1 MAAGGTAAYVQSRI
15 SSKKSDSFLHS
26 NGLKDDKKISN
37 KLVTNDKKTT
47 QKKGGLKS
55 LQVLAAV
62 LLSHMG
68 KMGAKDLLAMI
79 AIAVSFSS
87 LLTQI
92 WYIYIYFLFV

>member
-1 MAAGGTAAYVQSRI
+1 VQSRI

-26 NGLKDDKKISN
+26 NGPKDDKKISN
-37 KLVTNDKKTT
+37 KLVTNDKKNTE
-47 QKKGGLKS
+47 KKRGLKS

-62 LLSHMG
+62 LLSRMG

-92 WYIYIYFLFV
+92 

>member
-1 MAAGGTAAYVQSRI
+1 LAAGGTAAYVQSRI

-26 NGLKDDKKISN
+26 NGPKDDKKISN
-37 KLVTNDKKTT
+37 KLVTNDQKNT
-47 QKKGGLKS
+47 QKKRGLKS

-62 LLSHMG
+62 LLSRMG

-92 WYIYIYFLFV
+92 